1 MKRVNTS
8 LTKTGILFSL
18 VLLSPGVMAA
28 ENLNFNYTRAGALS
42 LDPRMSL
49 QARACHSKGDP
60 ININFRLNGLRLG
73 TPHITLEIK
82 GKSYSK
88 SYSVFPATKS
98 MAGKSGAGDFT
109 VPFSIKKNGTASGTN
124 VVTVH
129 HDAVPAQFGER
140 FCFRDVGHNSTVVVM
155 EHGGAPLFPQY
166 TYENSC
172 RNKPT
177 IFDGLYNWGGN
188 PLDGAPQPG
197 YITDSMRLKSIFFTS
212 YTPGKPARDEQQW
225 QDVSGPVSDNGD
237 VVSELYGYALPIPQM
252 TDEGNFTFN
261 LSNRNITTLKLYIKV
276 SNQAVYSWVWEKSK
290 DNPNIL
296 RLTYTNPVQ
305 VPMISPGPAD
315 SNSDPYAR
323 NDFYTG
329 NSFYKGTLASENS
342 LNQKYTDY
350 IKNIIPLS
358 LPSDSNGNINLVNT
372 DSLSFILQNNGDPD
386 ASQSFMKLSVFGQ
399 PLQFGPLK
407 VNDKDVASAMQIRNA
422 CY

>member
-18 VLLSPGVMAA
+18 VLLLPGVMAA
-28 ENLNFNYTRAGALS
+28 ENLNFNYTRADALS

-73 TPHITLEIK
+73 TPHITLAIK
-82 GKSYSK
+82 GQGYSK

-129 HDAVPAQFGER
+129 HDAVPAQFGTR
-140 FCFRDVGHNSTVVVM
+140 FCFKAGGSKFAFLEGGPDFKRECANRVTV
-155 EHGGAPLFPQY
+155 
-166 TYENSC
+166 
-172 RNKPT
+172 
-177 IFDGLYNWGGN
+177 FDGKYNWGGN
-188 PLDGAPQPG
+188 PNDGAPKPD
-197 YITDSMRLKSIFFTS
+197 YISYDMIKKYNFFTS

-252 TDEGNFTFN
+252 TDGGNFTFN
-261 LSNRNITTLKLYIKV
+261 LSNRNITTLRVDIKV
-276 SNQAVYSWVWEKSK
+276 SGQAVYTWLWEKSK

-323 NDFYTG
+323 NHFYTG
-329 NSFYKGTLASENS
+329 DSFYKGTLASGNS

>member
-8 LTKTGILFSL
+8 LTKTGIIFSL

-60 ININFRLNGLRLG
+60 IKITFRLNGLRQG
-73 TPHITLEIK
+73 TPHITLAIK
-82 GKSYSK
+82 GQSYSK

-129 HDAVPAQFGER
+129 HDAVPAQFGEK
-140 FCFRDVGHNSTVVVM
+140 FCFINGAGGRIAVL
-155 EHGGAPLFPQY
+155 EHGPNLPG
-166 TYENSC
+166 NSYKDAC
-172 RNKPT
+172 RNKPVT
-177 IFDGLYNWGGN
+177 LDPRFNWGGN
-188 PLDGAPQPG
+188 PNAGAPRPD
-197 YITDSMRLKSIFFTS
+197 YISESIIFDRVFFTS
-212 YTPGKPARDEQQW
+212 YTPGKDASDEQQW

-261 LSNRNITTLKLYIKV
+261 LSNRNITTLRVDIKV
-276 SNQAVYSWVWEKSK
+276 GGQSVYTWLWEKSK

-323 NDFYTG
+323 NHFYTG
-329 NSFYKGTLASENS
+329 NSFYKGTLASGNS

-386 ASQSFMKLSVFGQ
+386 ASQGFMKLSVFGQ

>member
-8 LTKTGILFSL
+8 LTKTGIIFSL

-60 ININFRLNGLRLG
+60 IKITFRLNGLRQG
-73 TPHITLEIK
+73 TPHITLAIK
-82 GKSYSK
+82 GQSYSK

-124 VVTVH
+124 IVTVH
-129 HDAVPAQFGER
+129 HDAVPAQFGEK
-140 FCFRDVGHNSTVVVM
+140 FCFINGAGGRIAVL
-155 EHGGAPLFPQY
+155 EHGPNLPGYSYKDA
-166 TYENSC
+166 C
-172 RNKPT
+172 RNRPVT
-177 IFDGLYNWGGN
+177 LDPRFNWGGN
-188 PLDGAPQPG
+188 PNGGAPQPD
-197 YITDSMRLKSIFFTS
+197 YISESIIFDHVFFTS
-212 YTPGKPARDEQQW
+212 YTTGKDASDEQQW

-261 LSNRNITTLKLYIKV
+261 LSNRNITTLRVDIKV
-276 SNQAVYSWVWEKSK
+276 GGQAVYTWLWEKSK
-290 DNPNIL
+290 DNSNIL

-323 NDFYTG
+323 NHFYTG
-329 NSFYKGTLASENS
+329 NSFYKGTLASGNS

-386 ASQSFMKLSVFGQ
+386 ASLGFMKLSVFGQ

>member
-42 LDPRMSL
+42 LEPKLSL

-60 ININFRLNGLRLG
+60 ININFRLNGLRLS

-82 GKSYSK
+82 GQSYSK

-129 HDAVPAQFGER
+129 HDAVRAQFGTK
-140 FCFRDVGHNSTVVVM
+140 FCFFNVGGHLIAFM
-155 EHGGAPLFPQY
+155 EGSRGYKRECVNRALVL
-166 TYENSC
+166 
-172 RNKPT
+172 
-177 IFDGLYNWGGN
+177 DGRWNWGGN
-188 PLDGAPQPG
+188 PNVGAPQPD
-197 YITDSMRLKSIFFTS
+197 YISDDMIGKYIFFTS
-212 YTPGKPARDEQQW
+212 YTPGKPAWDEQKW

-237 VVSELYGYALPIPQM
+237 VVSELSGYALPIPQL

-261 LSNRNITTLKLYIKV
+261 LSNRNITTLKLYFKV
-276 SNQAVYSWVWEKSK
+276 SGQVVGSWLWEKSK

-296 RLTYTNPVQ
+296 RLTYTNPVLIS
-305 VPMISPGPAD
+305 MISPGPAD

-323 NDFYTG
+323 NHFYTG
-329 NSFYKGTLASENS
+329 NSFYKGTLASGNS

-372 DSLSFILQNNGDPD
+372 DSLSFVLQKNGDPD
-386 ASQSFMKLSVFGQ
+386 ASQGFMKLSVFGQ

>member
-1 MKRVNTS
+1 MKRINTS
-8 LTKTGILFSL
+8 LKKTGILFSL

-60 ININFRLNGLRLG
+60 ININFRLNSLRQG
-73 TPHITLEIK
+73 TPHITLAIK

-98 MAGKSGAGDFT
+98 MAGKAGAGDFT
-109 VPFSIKKNGTASGTN
+109 VPFSIKKNGTASGAN

-129 HDAVPAQFGER
+129 HDAVPAQFGEK
-140 FCFRDVGHNSTVVVM
+140 FCFMKATGGKIAVLENTPGLPGHS
-155 EHGGAPLFPQY
+155 
-166 TYENSC
+166 YEQVC
-172 RNKPT
+172 RNKPVT
-177 IFDGLYNWGGN
+177 LDPRFNWGGN
-188 PLDGAPQPG
+188 PNGGAPQPD
-197 YITDSMRLKSIFFTS
+197 YIPDSIIFNHVFFTS

-252 TDEGNFTFN
+252 TDGGNFTFN
-261 LSNRNITTLKLYIKV
+261 LSNRNITTLRLDIKV
-276 SNQAVYSWVWEKSK
+276 SGQAVYTWLWEKSK

-323 NDFYTG
+323 NHFYTG

-342 LNQKYTDY
+342 LSQKYTDY

-372 DSLSFILQNNGDPD
+372 DSLSFVLQKNGDPD
-386 ASQSFMKLSVFGQ
+386 ASQGFMKLSVFGQ

>member
-82 GKSYSK
+82 GQGYSK

-129 HDAVPAQFGER
+129 HDAVPAQFGTK
-140 FCFRDVGHNSTVVVM
+140 FCFMKAAGGKIAILDSAPGFPGHS
-155 EHGGAPLFPQY
+155 
-166 TYENSC
+166 YEQVC
-172 RNKPT
+172 KNKPVT
-177 IFDGLYNWGGN
+177 LDPQFNWGGN
-188 PLDGAPQPG
+188 PNAGAPQPD
-197 YITDSMRLKSIFFTS
+197 YIPDSIIWNRVFFTS

-237 VVSELYGYALPIPQM
+237 VVSELYAYALPIPQM
-252 TDEGNFTFN
+252 TDKGNFTFN

-329 NSFYKGTLASENS
+329 NSFYKGTLASGNS